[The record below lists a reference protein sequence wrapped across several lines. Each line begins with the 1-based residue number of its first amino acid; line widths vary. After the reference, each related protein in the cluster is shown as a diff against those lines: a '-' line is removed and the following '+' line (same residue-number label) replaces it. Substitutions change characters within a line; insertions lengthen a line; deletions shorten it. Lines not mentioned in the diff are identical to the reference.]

1 MSGSLGVVIR
11 PCLLIIL
18 ISMLDSRHVTSD
30 ELFDHG
36 IYVFWLTAFLFLGIS
51 LFLAETRFRVASP
64 KVAVP
69 GMLKAV
75 TCSSNALH
83 RTDTDCDCF
92 RYGIDIQMDEF
103 TAPVVLPIILIVYI
117 DV

>member
-11 PCLLIIL
+11 PCLLVIL

-36 IYVFWLTAFLFLGIS
+36 IYVFWLTAFIFLGIS
-51 LFLAETRFRVASP
+51 LYLAETRFRVNSP

-69 GMLKAV
+69 AMLKAV
-75 TCSSNALH
+75 VPVIPYI
-83 RTDTDCDCF
+83 CDHDYCHWAVQVWP
-92 RYGIDIQMDEF
+92 RYQNG
-103 TAPVVLPIILIVYI
+103 
-117 DV
+117 